1 MRKKIILV
9 NVPRTPSSSQVYM
22 ESFCEAWTAKGG
34 TTIEPSRWKKYRLL
48 RHLMKLMALFRFSMR
63 KNNQAYVI
71 CSRGRHLLQSSL
83 PYSFRGEIIPML
95 WDCWPDTWNTLER
108 DLRLLKCRI
117 CFVTASD
124 VVKTLSQHMPQVQ
137 FVHIP
142 EGVDTADY
150 QPGPPL
156 ADRTIDVYE
165 MGQKHKYFHKKL
177 MDGHLG
183 EHCNFVYNLQN
194 TEKGLLS
201 VFNSWTTFTSKVADS
216 KVIINFPLC
225 MRNPREDGEIDTL
238 TIRYW
243 EAMLSRCVIVGH
255 CPQEL
260 IDMIGYNP
268 VIEADFVNPCSQI
281 ENILSHIADYQP
293 MVNKNREVAMQHA
306 PWSLRMNTIF
316 QLLQT
321 TPQT

>member
-1 MRKKIILV
+1 MKKEILLV
-9 NVPRTPSSSQVYM
+9 NVPRTPSSNQVYM
-22 ESFCEAWTAKGG
+22 ESFCEAWMAHGG
-34 TTIEPSRWKKYRLL
+34 DSIAPSKWQKYRLL
-48 RHLMKLMALFRFSMR
+48 RHLMKVLALLRFSCR
-63 KNNQAYVI
+63 KKNRTYVV
-71 CSRGRHLLQSSL
+71 CSRGAHLLKSSL
-83 PYSFRGEIIPML
+83 PYAFKGEIIPML
-95 WDCWPDTWNTLER
+95 WDCWPATWNKLER

-124 VVKTLSQHMPQVQ
+124 VVKALSQRLPEVQ

-150 QPGPPL
+150 QEGKPL
-156 ADRTIDVYE
+156 TERSIDVYE

-177 MDGHLG
+177 MDGRL
-183 EHCNFVYNLQN
+183 EDHCHFVYNPNNPENGPLR
-194 TEKGLLS
+194 
-201 VFNSWTTFTSKVADS
+201 VFNNWETFTSKVADS
-216 KVIINFPLC
+216 KIIISFPLS
-225 MRNPREDGEIDTL
+225 MRNPRMDGDVDTL

-281 ENILSHIADYQP
+281 ADILNHIGDYQSQ
-293 MVNKNREVAMQHA
+293 VNHNREVALHHA
-306 PWSLRMNTIF
+306 SWSLRMDTIF
-316 QLLQT
+316 RHLQISSNK
-321 TPQT
+321 